1 MPVSSSYW
9 HEVQRQVRARAPGA
23 LLVYFGLE
31 TLSLAYDAITYPER
45 LPLAFSVW
53 AACAA
58 LAAVVMG
65 VIRSRPHRSVEAM
78 VSAAA
83 TAAVIISGYH
93 ALAGASAEWCL
104 LVLTGLLCA
113 VTVFFPWGWRAQ
125 LFAGMGA
132 VVGYPAAVAFGV
144 TLQNPLVTG
153 LTYLACVVG
162 LTCYGAELNFRHL
175 KTSFYLT
182 RKLAAREMRLRSY
195 LDQALIGI
203 GVLTPDGT
211 WREVNAALCRM
222 VGWRAEELRG
232 RPWIQLL
239 DPDEIESGTKVLAAP
254 SAGTAPG
261 ATVDVNLRTKSGRS
275 LHARVASHSFHA
287 LDGTPEETVLM
298 ILDIT
303 DRKRAQVELEFAR
316 DAAQSAY
323 NSKSEFLAHMS
334 HELRT
339 PMNIIF
345 GMTEIAMDESDSH
358 AQLEVLGRTREA
370 AKNLLVL
377 VDEVL
382 DLSRIETGRMR
393 LNPREFDVRA
403 WLDEVVEPLA
413 TLASAK
419 GLQLA
424 WAAADDVPERVVGDT
439 DRMRQVVVNLVAN
452 AIKFTDAGQVM
463 VRVHRACGDGEERE
477 LEFSVEDT
485 GIGISPEHR
494 SRIFE
499 AFVQADQESQS
510 GSGLGLTIC
519 ARLVDLM
526 GGRIWLESQEGRG
539 SHFHFTFPGRPRFD
553 S

>member
-452 AIKFTDAGQVM
+452 AIKFTDSGQVM

>member
-1 MPVSSSYW
+1 MPVSSYW
-9 HEVQRQVRARAPGA
+9 HEVQRQVRDRAPRA
-23 LLVYFGLE
+23 LLVYIILE
-31 TLSLAYDAITYPER
+31 TLSLAYEAITYPER
-45 LPLAFSVW
+45 VPLAFAAWLACSVV
-53 AACAA
+53 
-58 LAAVVMG
+58 AVVSLSF
-65 VIRSRPHRSVEAM
+65 VRFRPHRSVEAL
-78 VSAAA
+78 VGAAA
-83 TAAVIISGYH
+83 TAGVIISGYH
-93 ALAGASAEWCL
+93 ALAGASADWCL

-113 VTVFFPWGWRAQ
+113 VTLFFPWGWRAQ
-125 LFAGMGA
+125 LLASTGA
-132 VVGYPAAVAFGV
+132 VLGYPMVLAFG
-144 TLQNPLVTG
+144 LPSDNPLVTG
-153 LTYLACVVG
+153 LTYLAFVVG
-162 LTCYGAELNFRHL
+162 LTCYGAELNSQHL

-182 RKLAAREMRLRSY
+182 RAIAARETRLRSY

-203 GVLTPDGT
+203 GVLAPDGS
-211 WREVNAALCRM
+211 WREVNTALCRM
-222 VGWRAEELRG
+222 VGWREDELVG

-239 DPDEIESGTKVLAAP
+239 DPNDIESGTKSLATP
-254 SAGTAPG
+254 DWGTAPG
-261 ATVDVNLRTKSGRS
+261 STVDVNLRTKSGRS
-275 LHARVASHSFHA
+275 LHARVASRSFQA
-287 LDGTPEETVLM
+287 PDGTPEETVLM

-345 GMTEIAMDESDSH
+345 GMTEIAMDESESN
-358 AQLEVLGRTREA
+358 AQLEALGRTREA

-393 LNPREFDVRA
+393 LNTREFDLRA
-403 WLDEVVEPLA
+403 WLDEVVEPMA
-413 TLASAK
+413 TLAAAK
-419 GLQLA
+419 GLQLS
-424 WAAADDVPERVVGDT
+424 WVAAGDVPARIIGDA
-439 DRMRQVVVNLVAN
+439 DRMRQVLVNLVAN
-452 AIKFTDAGQVM
+452 AIKFTNSGKVE
-463 VRVHRACGDGEERE
+463 VRVGMGEGDGREPE

-499 AFVQADQESQS
+499 AFVQADHESQA

-519 ARLVDLM
+519 ARLVELM
-526 GGRIWLESQEGRG
+526 GGRIWLESEEGHG
-539 SHFHFTFPGRPRFD
+539 SRFHFTSPGRQRFE